1 MNTEAKSNTGVGTL
15 SEQVRSYWDLDAATY
30 DRSPGHNPTTAL
42 ELAAWAAALRRFLP
56 SPPARVLDAGAG
68 TGFLSI
74 ILARQG
80 YEVTALDLSPA
91 MLGRLQD
98 KATRAGLSIR
108 TIEANATDCPEEGFD
123 GIVERHLLWTLPDPG
138 GTLEGWRRSAPD
150 GRLLLL
156 ESLWGKA
163 GGPAEQLRRAAHDAL
178 RRARRGHPDHHA
190 EYEDTLRAQFPLGG
204 GAGPEQLVSMVE
216 SSSWGSARVERLR
229 DVEWAARR
237 ALRFADRLVGVAPR
251 FAVVA
256 G

>member
-1 MNTEAKSNTGVGTL
+1 MSTISN
-15 SEQVRSYWDLDAATY
+15 QVRSYWDLDAATY
-30 DRSPGHNPTTAL
+30 DRSPGHNPTSAL

-56 SPPARVLDAGAG
+56 PPPASVLDVGAG
-68 TGFLSI
+68 TGFLAL

-80 YEVTALDLSPA
+80 YEVTALDLSPG
-91 MLGRLQD
+91 MLGRLED
-98 KATRAGLSIR
+98 KATRAGLSVR
-108 TIEANATDCPEEGFD
+108 TIEANAADSPAATFD
-123 GIVERHLLWTLPDPG
+123 GVVERHLLWTLPDPG
-138 GTLEGWRRSAPD
+138 AALEAWRRSAPA

-163 GGPAEQLRRAAHDAL
+163 GGLPEQLRRAGHDAL

-190 EYEDTLRAQFPLGG
+190 EYGETLRSQFPLAG
-204 GAGPEQLVSMVE
+204 GAGPERLVSLVE
-216 SSSWGSARVERLR
+216 SSSWGPARVERLR

-237 ALRFADRLVGVAPR
+237 ALPRLPDRLVGVAPR